1 MIDTYKADDTNLVK
15 GGLSLK
21 IKDLLIHQYFIATK
35 YL

>member
-21 IKDLLIHQYFIATK
+21 IKYLHIHQYFIAIK